1 MHPYLIVDTINLVKI
16 EFDPAKSEK
25 NGRERGLPFTL
36 VAEFDWETAIYE
48 EDTRKRYPERRM
60 VAVGYLGERLHFL
73 CFSPIEGGARI
84 ISFRK
89 ANTQEVKEY
98 ETETSD
104 R

>member
-1 MHPYLIVDTINLVKI
+1 MKI

-60 VAVGYLGERLHFL
+60 VAVEYFGRATSFSLLFAHRGRSANHQFSEGQHAGGEG
-73 CFSPIEGGARI
+73 I
-84 ISFRK
+84 
-89 ANTQEVKEY
+89 
-98 ETETSD
+98 
-104 R
+104 